1 MGFDFERWQ
10 EWLRRKATDLQASGA
25 EFSTGR
31 PSAKPGVALSM
42 RSATVLAQMRMW
54 CTGEADYEIM
64 DLRTKTFVDH
74 GRPMQLTDATF
85 EAEIDKFLDRV
96 SAAQ

>member
-10 EWLRRKATDLQASGA
+10 EWLRQKASDLQASGA
-25 EFSTGR
+25 EFRAGR
-31 PSAKPGVALSM
+31 PSLKPGAALSM
-42 RSATVLAQMRMW
+42 RSGTVLAQMRIW
-54 CTGEADYEIM
+54 CTSEADYEIM
-64 DLRTKTFVDH
+64 DLRTKKFVDH

-85 EAEIDKFLDRV
+85 EAAIHEFLERV